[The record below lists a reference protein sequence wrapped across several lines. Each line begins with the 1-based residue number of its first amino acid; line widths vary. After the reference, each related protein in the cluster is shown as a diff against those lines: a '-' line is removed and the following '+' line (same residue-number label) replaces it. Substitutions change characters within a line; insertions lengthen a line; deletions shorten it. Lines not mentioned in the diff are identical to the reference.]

1 MRVAIP
7 PFMPVCL
14 TRLTRASTMRPL
26 APHWRVSL
34 LLSSAMSRV
43 CPHCH
48 SALPETDRP
57 ADPCPKCG
65 KVGAAAPSATEEAT
79 TTYLP
84 PVKTP
89 FRSRSVLSRLL
100 IAGLFICWLLIY
112 YWPV

>member
-1 MRVAIP
+1 
-7 PFMPVCL
+7 
-14 TRLTRASTMRPL
+14 
-26 APHWRVSL
+26 
-34 LLSSAMSRV
+34 MSRV

-57 ADPCPKCG
+57 ADSCPKCG

-100 IAGLFICWLLIY
+100 IAGLFIGWLLIY